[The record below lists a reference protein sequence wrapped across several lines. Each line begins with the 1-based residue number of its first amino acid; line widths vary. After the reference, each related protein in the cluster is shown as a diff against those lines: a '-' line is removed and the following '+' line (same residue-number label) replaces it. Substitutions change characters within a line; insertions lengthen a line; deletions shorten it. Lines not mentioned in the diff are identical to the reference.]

1 MGDSISMNELTFSVA
16 DHFADAEGLFQNI
29 ANAGFRADVHVR
41 TQTIPWQI
49 MWSFLQRSFSDVERF
64 DVSEV
69 GSTWVGSYQAMDA
82 LHYFTKDDLSFLGG
96 ADRFIPSA
104 WKSTSM
110 MNDTSV
116 LAVPLL
122 TDTRVTYYWKDM
134 LQEAGVDESQA
145 FDTPSH
151 MEDTLAK
158 LSAAKKPTLAVPT
171 FAVTNTVHQI
181 ASWIWATGS
190 EFLSEDA
197 VQTEF
202 AGAKAIEGII
212 AYFNLSRYLTRKY
225 DSLDL
230 VHEVFEDRE
239 AAVMISGPWF
249 MRYLNSKNPPPEYL
263 AKLGVALPPGPS
275 FVGGSNL
282 VMWKHAKGERK
293 KIKLDWVTHLT
304 TTDAQR
310 SICLA
315 TGLLPAA
322 KELLTEAP
330 YSTDP
335 HYRVFV
341 KALETGRPLPQVPFW
356 GAIEAALIQVF
367 GNIWSDLKEDPQAS
381 VRSVVSKHL
390 GPMAEHYDD
399 KLYRHSVAP
408 HRPF

>member
-1 MGDSISMNELTFSVA
+1 MNKLKFSVA

-29 ANAGFRADVHVR
+29 AKAGFRTDIQIQ

-49 MWSFLQRSFSDVERF
+49 MWSFLQRSFSDVDRF

-69 GSTWVGSYQAMDA
+69 GSTWVGSYEAMEA
-82 LHYFTKDDLSFLGG
+82 LHHFTNDDLQVLGG
-96 ADRFIPSA
+96 PDRFIPSA

-110 MNDTSV
+110 MNDSSI

-134 LQEAGVDESQA
+134 LEDAGIDEDLA

-181 ASWIWATGS
+181 ASWIWSTGS
-190 EFLSEDA
+190 EFLSKDA

-202 AGAKAIEGII
+202 ASARALDGIV
-212 AYFNLSRYLTRKY
+212 AYFNLSHYLTRKY

-230 VHEVFEDRE
+230 VHEAFEDRE
-239 AAVMISGPWF
+239 AAVMMSGPWF
-249 MRYLNSKNPPPEYL
+249 LRYLASKNPPADYL
-263 AKLGVALPPGPS
+263 DKLGVALPPGPS

-282 VMWKHAKGERK
+282 VMWKHGKGERK
-293 KIKLDWVTHLT
+293 PVKLEWVKHLT
-304 TTDAQR
+304 STDAQR
-310 SICLA
+310 DICLA

-330 YSTDP
+330 YATDP

-367 GNIWSDLKEDPQAS
+367 GNIWSDIKEDPRFS
-381 VRSVVSKHL
+381 VRSVVRRHL
-390 GPMAEHYDD
+390 EPMAERYDD